1 MADRGRKK
9 KFIIMGVVAAVLAVA
24 IGVGSFHGQ
33 TRKGISTGNEIQGA
47 LGFKDLKSEGHD
59 PTASGKQVLTLK
71 TDTKKNCGSTP
82 WVIAEKKGF
91 FAAEGLNIEYT
102 GELTT
107 PQILPSVL
115 NGTNNI
121 GGAHINALATY
132 IAGGAKIKGVAIS
145 GVDPTPDVDPKYR
158 HMRYYLSPKL
168 GVNTLAE
175 LVALRQSQN
184 KKVTINGT
192 KPVCT
197 TFIADNA
204 FDYLGYGRENIQFV
218 SFDSDTAALQAAQ
231 QGNLD
236 IVGVHPPFYKLAADS
251 KLNMVFD
258 TSDTGLGEA
267 AGTGVYYFTEKFIA
281 ENPEAIARFVR
292 AMKKAH
298 AWSVD
303 PANEAE
309 AIKLTGDYIGQ
320 PVNAVHYYYTRRDF
334 PDRLIQP
341 WIDDLVKD
349 GYLKQGQLSVND
361 LVTKQ
366 FANN

>member
-1 MADRGRKK
+1 MADRGQKK
-9 KFIIMGVVAAVLAVA
+9 KFIIIGAVAAVLAVA
-24 IGVGSFHGQ
+24 IGIGSFHGQ
-33 TRKGISTGNEIQGA
+33 TKKGISTGSEIQGA
-47 LGFKDLKSEGHD
+47 AGFKDLKNGAYD
-59 PTASGKQVLTLK
+59 PTASGKKVLTIK
-71 TDTKKNCGSTP
+71 SDTKKNCGSTP

-91 FAAEGLNIEYT
+91 FAEEGLNVEYT
-102 GELTT
+102 GELKT

-115 NGTNNI
+115 NGTNDVAT
-121 GGAHINALATY
+121 AHINALATY
-132 IAGGAKIKGVAIS
+132 IAAGAKIKGVTLN

-158 HMRYYLSPKL
+158 HMRYYLSPEL

-175 LVALRQSQN
+175 LVELRKSQN

-204 FDYLGYGRENIQFV
+204 FDHLGYGREHIQFV
-218 SFDSDTAALQAAQ
+218 SFDSDTAALQAAR

-251 KLNMVFD
+251 KLPQVFD
-258 TSDTGLGEA
+258 TVDTGLGEA
-267 AGTGVYYFTEKFIA
+267 AGTGAYYFTEKFIE
-281 ENPEAIARFVR
+281 ENPEAVGRFVR
-292 AMKKAH
+292 AIRKAN

-320 PVNAVHYYYTRRDF
+320 PVNAVHYYYTGKGI
-334 PDRLIQP
+334 PDRLVQP

-349 GYLKQGQLSVND
+349 GFLKEGQLAVND

-366 FANN
+366 FSN